1 MHSQGKSRTHNPPP
15 ARSHLSVSTTGIGI
29 PFLLSEPPTPRETH
43 SWDTHPHGR
52 DPRDKTWIREMTPLL
67 NLGYLV
73 DDLEHS
79 KDTTKGQMRH
89 AHTPTQST
97 QCSPLS
103 VGSMERT
110 VHKAH
115 AMKAKQHLLHQ
126 KTSDFSD
133 APTQD
138 RGPNVRARGCTQPLL
153 SSSSHWFPH
162 SPQQAG
168 GKTGQ
173 RPHGQTKKSRH
184 HYQGHST
191 LLQHSLGSPQK
202 TQPYHINQLSQ
213 GGAGGGIAKTITR
226 RAHL

>member
-15 ARSHLSVSTTGIGI
+15 ARSHLSVSTKGIGI

-67 NLGYLV
+67 NLRYLV

-97 QCSPLS
+97 RCSPLS

-133 APTQD
+133 APTHRTEDQMSGPEAAPNHYCHPPPIGFLTLPSKQGEKQARDHMD
-138 RGPNVRARGCTQPLL
+138 RPRKVDTITKDTQL
-153 SSSSHWFPH
+153 SSST
-162 SPQQAG
+162 A
-168 GKTGQ
+168 
-173 RPHGQTKKSRH
+173 
-184 HYQGHST
+184 
-191 LLQHSLGSPQK
+191 
-202 TQPYHINQLSQ
+202 
-213 GGAGGGIAKTITR
+213 
-226 RAHL
+226 